1 MNLRI
6 LIVGRHQ
13 DRVDRT
19 TAILE
24 RVGYIV
30 TGTLDDGV
38 ALDLVGSSQ
47 FDALLI
53 DREVSPQDRRYV
65 TTQSREADP
74 DTRVVV
80 VESPEAVLTRLRHAG
95 LAI

>member
-1 MNLRI
+1 MSVRI

-13 DRVDRT
+13 DRLDRT

-24 RVGYIV
+24 RVGHIV

-38 ALDLVGSSQ
+38 AIDLVGSSQ

>member
-1 MNLRI
+1 MNRRI
-6 LIVGRHQ
+6 LIFGRHQ
-13 DRVDRT
+13 DRVERT

-30 TGTLDDGV
+30 TGTLDEGV

-65 TTQSREADP
+65 TTQAREVDSDIP
-74 DTRVVV
+74 VVV

-95 LAI
+95 LTI

>member
-1 MNLRI
+1 MSVRI

-13 DRVDRT
+13 DRLDRT

-65 TTQSREADP
+65 TTQAREGDP
-74 DTRVVV
+74 ALPVVV

-95 LAI
+95 LTI

>member
-6 LIVGRHQ
+6 LIVGRAQ

-24 RVGYIV
+24 RVGHIV
-30 TGTLDDGV
+30 TMTLDDGV

-53 DREVSPQDRRYV
+53 DREVPVQDRRYV
-65 TTQSREADP
+65 ATRARVADSAIP
-74 DTRVVV
+74 VVV
-80 VESPEAVLTRLRHAG
+80 VENPEAVLIRLRHAG

>member
-13 DRVDRT
+13 DRLDRT

-38 ALDLVGSSQ
+38 AIDLVGYSQ

-65 TTQSREADP
+65 ATQAREADP

-95 LAI
+95 LTI

>member
-38 ALDLVGSSQ
+38 AIDLVGYSQ

-65 TTQSREADP
+65 ATQAREADP

-80 VESPEAVLTRLRHAG
+80 VENPEAVLTRLRHAG
-95 LAI
+95 LTI

>member
-24 RVGYIV
+24 RVGHIV

-38 ALDLVGSSQ
+38 AIDLVGYSQ
-47 FDALLI
+47 FGALLI
-53 DREVSPQDRRYV
+53 DREVSPKDRRYV
-65 TTQSREADP
+65 ATQAREADP

>member
-1 MNLRI
+1 MNRRI
-6 LIVGRHQ
+6 LIFGRHQ
-13 DRVDRT
+13 DRVERT

-30 TGTLDDGV
+30 TGTLDEGV

-65 TTQSREADP
+65 TTQAREVDSDIP
-74 DTRVVV
+74 VVV

>member
-13 DRVDRT
+13 DRLDRT

-38 ALDLVGSSQ
+38 AIDLVGYSQ

-65 TTQSREADP
+65 ATQAREADP

-80 VESPEAVLTRLRHAG
+80 VENPEAVLTRLRHAG
-95 LAI
+95 LTI

>member
-38 ALDLVGSSQ
+38 AIDLVGSSQ

>member
-1 MNLRI
+1 M
-6 LIVGRHQ
+6 
-13 DRVDRT
+13 DRT

-38 ALDLVGSSQ
+38 ALDLVGSSR

-65 TTQSREADP
+65 TTQAREGDP
-74 DTRVVV
+74 VLPVVV

-95 LAI
+95 LTI

>member
-24 RVGYIV
+24 RVGHIV
-30 TGTLDDGV
+30 TGTLDVGV
-38 ALDLVGSSQ
+38 AIDLVGSAQ

-80 VESPEAVLTRLRHAG
+80 VENPEAVLTRLRHAG

>member
-6 LIVGRHQ
+6 LILGRFQ

-38 ALDLVGSSQ
+38 AIDLVGSAQ

-65 TTQSREADP
+65 TTQAREADP

-80 VESPEAVLTRLRHAG
+80 VESPEAVLTRLRQAG

>member
-1 MNLRI
+1 MTARI
-6 LIVGRHQ
+6 LIVGRQQ

-19 TAILE
+19 TAVLE

-30 TGTLDDGV
+30 TGTLDDGI

-65 TTQSREADP
+65 TTQAREADP
-74 DTRVVV
+74 TIPVVV
-80 VESPEAVLTRLRHAG
+80 VESPETVLTRLRHAG

>member
-6 LIVGRHQ
+6 LIVGRRQ
-13 DRVDRT
+13 DRVDRI

-24 RVGYIV
+24 RVGHIV
-30 TGTLDDGV
+30 TCTLDDGV

-53 DREVSPQDRRYV
+53 DREVSPSDRRYV
-65 TTQSREADP
+65 STQAREADP

-95 LAI
+95 LNI

>member
-13 DRVDRT
+13 DRLDRT

-38 ALDLVGSSQ
+38 AIDLVGYSQ

-65 TTQSREADP
+65 TTQSRVADP
-74 DTRVVV
+74 DTHVVV

>member
-6 LIVGRHQ
+6 LILGRFQ

-38 ALDLVGSSQ
+38 AIDLVGSAQ

-65 TTQSREADP
+65 TTQAREADP

-80 VESPEAVLTRLRHAG
+80 VESPEAVLTRLRQAG
-95 LAI
+95 LTI

>member
-1 MNLRI
+1 MNLRV
-6 LIVGRHQ
+6 LIVGRAQ

-38 ALDLVGSSQ
+38 AIDLVGYSQ

-65 TTQSREADP
+65 ATQAREADP

-95 LAI
+95 LTI

>member
-30 TGTLDDGV
+30 TSTLDDGV

-53 DREVSPQDRRYV
+53 DREVSPSDRRYV
-65 TTQSREADP
+65 TTQAREADP

-80 VESPEAVLTRLRHAG
+80 VENPEAVLTRLRHAG
-95 LAI
+95 LTI

>member
-6 LIVGRHQ
+6 LIFGRAQ

-19 TAILE
+19 TAVLE

-30 TGTLDDGV
+30 TATLDGGV
-38 ALDLVGSSQ
+38 ALDLVGSAG

-53 DREVSPQDRRYV
+53 DREVSAQDRRYV
-65 TTQSREADP
+65 TTQAREADP
-74 DTRVVV
+74 GIPVVV

-95 LAI
+95 LTI

>member
-1 MNLRI
+1 M
-6 LIVGRHQ
+6 
-13 DRVDRT
+13 
-19 TAILE
+19 
-24 RVGYIV
+24 

-65 TTQSREADP
+65 TTQAREADP

-95 LAI
+95 LTV

>member
-1 MNLRI
+1 M
-6 LIVGRHQ
+6 
-13 DRVDRT
+13 DRT

-38 ALDLVGSSQ
+38 ALDLVGSSR

-65 TTQSREADP
+65 ATQAREADP

-80 VESPEAVLTRLRHAG
+80 VENPEAVLTRLRHAG
-95 LAI
+95 LTI

>member
-53 DREVSPQDRRYV
+53 DREVSPSDRRYV
-65 TTQSREADP
+65 TTQAREADP

-95 LAI
+95 LTI

>member
-24 RVGYIV
+24 RVGHIV

-38 ALDLVGSSQ
+38 AIDLVGSSH

>member
-1 MNLRI
+1 MTPRSWLGSWRVHGDCNKTRSRCYFVSKQVGINLRI
-6 LIVGRHQ
+6 LIVGRRQ

-24 RVGYIV
+24 RVGHIV
-30 TGTLDDGV
+30 TSTLDDGV

-53 DREVSPQDRRYV
+53 DREVFP
-65 TTQSREADP
+65 P
-74 DTRVVV
+74 K
-80 VESPEAVLTRLRHAG
+80 
-95 LAI
+95 I

>member
-13 DRVDRT
+13 DRLDRT

-38 ALDLVGSSQ
+38 AIDLVGYSQ

-53 DREVSPQDRRYV
+53 DREVPPQDRRYV
-65 TTQSREADP
+65 ATQAREADP

-80 VESPEAVLTRLRHAG
+80 VENPEAVLTRLRHAG
-95 LAI
+95 LTI

>member
-13 DRVDRT
+13 DRLDRT

-38 ALDLVGSSQ
+38 AIDLVGYSQ

-65 TTQSREADP
+65 TTQAREADP

-95 LAI
+95 LTI

>member
-1 MNLRI
+1 M
-6 LIVGRHQ
+6 
-13 DRVDRT
+13 
-19 TAILE
+19 
-24 RVGYIV
+24 
-30 TGTLDDGV
+30 TGTLDDGI

-65 TTQSREADP
+65 TTQAREADP

-95 LAI
+95 LTV

>member
-6 LIVGRHQ
+6 LIVGRRQ

-19 TAILE
+19 TGILE
-24 RVGYIV
+24 RVGHIV
-30 TGTLDDGV
+30 TCTLDDGV
-38 ALDLVGSSQ
+38 ALDLVSSSQ

-53 DREVSPQDRRYV
+53 DREVSPADRRYI
-65 TTQSREADP
+65 TTQARETDP
-74 DTRVVV
+74 GIPVVV
-80 VESPEAVLTRLRHAG
+80 VERPEAVLTRLRHAG

>member
-6 LIVGRHQ
+6 LIVGRAQ
-13 DRVDRT
+13 DRVERT

-38 ALDLVGSSQ
+38 AIDLVGYSQ

-53 DREVSPQDRRYV
+53 DREVPPQDRSYV
-65 TTQSREADP
+65 ATQAREADP

-80 VESPEAVLTRLRHAG
+80 VENPEAVLTRLRHAG

>member
-6 LIVGRHQ
+6 LIVGRAQ

-38 ALDLVGSSQ
+38 AIDLVGYSQ

-65 TTQSREADP
+65 ATQAREADP

-95 LAI
+95 LTI

>member
-6 LIVGRHQ
+6 LIVSRHQ
-13 DRVDRT
+13 DRLDRT

-65 TTQSREADP
+65 TTQAREADP

-80 VESPEAVLTRLRHAG
+80 VETPEAVLTRLRHAG
-95 LAI
+95 LTI

>member
-6 LIVGRHQ
+6 LIVSRHQ
-13 DRVDRT
+13 DRLDRT

-38 ALDLVGSSQ
+38 AIDLVGYSQ

-65 TTQSREADP
+65 ATQAREADP

-80 VESPEAVLTRLRHAG
+80 VENPEAVLTRLRHAG
-95 LAI
+95 LTI

>member
-6 LIVGRHQ
+6 LILGRFQ

-38 ALDLVGSSQ
+38 AIDLVGSSQ

-53 DREVSPQDRRYV
+53 DREVSPQDCRYV
-65 TTQSREADP
+65 TTQAREADP

-80 VESPEAVLTRLRHAG
+80 VESPEAVLTRLRQAG

>member
-6 LIVGRHQ
+6 LIVGRQQ

-19 TAILE
+19 TGILE
-24 RVGYIV
+24 RVGHIV

-38 ALDLVGSSQ
+38 AIDLVGSSE

-53 DREVSPQDRRYV
+53 DREVSPADRRYV
-65 TTQSREADP
+65 STQAREADP
-74 DTRVVV
+74 AIPVVV
-80 VESPEAVLTRLRHAG
+80 VENPEAVLTRLRHAG

>member
-1 MNLRI
+1 MDRI
-6 LIVGRHQ
+6 
-13 DRVDRT
+13 

-24 RVGYIV
+24 RVGHIV
-30 TGTLDDGV
+30 TCTLDDGV

-53 DREVSPQDRRYV
+53 DREVSPSDRRYV
-65 TTQSREADP
+65 STQAREADP

-95 LAI
+95 LNI

>member
-6 LIVGRHQ
+6 LILGRFQ
-13 DRVDRT
+13 DRVDRI

-38 ALDLVGSSQ
+38 AIDLVGSSQ

-65 TTQSREADP
+65 TTQAREADP

-80 VESPEAVLTRLRHAG
+80 VESPEAVLTRLRQAG

>member
-13 DRVDRT
+13 DRLDRT

-24 RVGYIV
+24 RVGHIV

-38 ALDLVGSSQ
+38 AIDLVGYSQ

-65 TTQSREADP
+65 ATQAREADP

-80 VESPEAVLTRLRHAG
+80 VESPEAVLTRLRHSG